1 MRPLCST
8 LAILGVVTAGPL
20 ASQAPLVAPAE
31 GRGTPGGAVTA
42 TLHAG
47 AKVLVNG
54 QRGGEVLVA
63 LEGWVPA
70 AMLGAKRDT
79 FAASVGGSSPL
90 KVRETPSLQAA
101 VLAELKPGTGV
112 IPIAR
117 QGAWTRVRRSVWIEQ
132 KALPKSAVPAP
143 GMKGA
148 DAAPSNVKPPAPGMK
163 GADAA
168 PSSVKPPAPG
178 KKGADAAS
186 SKLKPPATVEDPVL
200 PAPTGSMSA
209 TRATKLLSA
218 PGGAVLGDL
227 TAGSVVQP
235 LVRDRGWVRV
245 RVEGWVNERDL
256 APADSSFAA
265 NLSAADLRADPA
277 GTHGKVVRWEV
288 QILSLQAADPLR
300 RDMARE
306 EPYLLARGPA
316 GEDVLLYLTI
326 PPSLLSE
333 AKAIP
338 PLTHV
343 IITARVRSGHSEP
356 VGTPILDLKTIAR
369 R

>member
-148 DAAPSNVKPPAPGMK
+148 DAAPS
-163 GADAA
+163 
-168 PSSVKPPAPG
+168 SVKPPAPG

-256 APADSSFAA
+256 APADSSFGA
-265 NLSAADLRADPA
+265 NSSRI
-277 GTHGKVVRWEV
+277 V
-288 QILSLQAADPLR
+288 S
-300 RDMARE
+300 
-306 EPYLLARGPA
+306 
-316 GEDVLLYLTI
+316 
-326 PPSLLSE
+326 
-333 AKAIP
+333 
-338 PLTHV
+338 
-343 IITARVRSGHSEP
+343 
-356 VGTPILDLKTIAR
+356 
-369 R
+369 